1 MDGAVVGL
9 IGTAVGA
16 VSGVLGTLATTRLG
30 GKEQRRTQRGQSE
43 REGRSVAYSS
53 LVTEC
58 SRTYRVG
65 YAAHVALDAGTGV
78 QRAPHL
84 ADGLAEFRAAVDAAL
99 EAVSLVR
106 LHGPAGVAHAANN
119 LASATTMWLREVED
133 LYVGEGDGQ
142 RASEAIELYEQMEE
156 RFIRLGR
163 ETLSGEL
170 VR

>member
-30 GKEQRRTQRGQSE
+30 GKEQRRTQRGQFE
-43 REGRSVAYSS
+43 REGRSIAYSN

-65 YAAHVALDAGTGV
+65 YAAHVKVQVPGV
-78 QRAPHL
+78 QRSPHL
-84 ADGLAEFRAAVDAAL
+84 ADGLTGFRPAVDAVF

-106 LHGPAGVAHAANN
+106 LHGPDGVAHAANN
-119 LASATTMWLREVED
+119 LASAMTSWFREVQH
-133 LYVGEGDGQ
+133 LYDGEGDAQ
-142 RASEAIELYEQMEE
+142 RASEAIELYEELEE
-156 RFIRLGR
+156 RFITLGR
-163 ETLSGEL
+163 EALLGES
-170 VR
+170 VS